1 MGGLAEGSPFFSEPN
16 HMSWMK
22 YVAELA
28 QDPTAVSSMRKALQT
43 ANKHGL
49 NYAIYNSETISVEK
63 LKAMITLVEKQQD
76 KNDSLHRDPD
86 YTNATE

>member
-1 MGGLAEGSPFFSEPN
+1 
-16 HMSWMK
+16 MSWMK

-43 ANKHGL
+43 ANKHSL
-49 NYAIYNSETISVEK
+49 NYAIYNGDSISVEK

-76 KNDSLHRDPD
+76 KNDSLHRDSD
-86 YTNATE
+86 YVNATE